1 MWLFAVLSAIGDA
14 AQADVD
20 RRLVG
25 RMAGGDHLALGEL
38 YDRHARLLYSL
49 ALRIV
54 GERADAEDVLQD
66 AFSQVWR
73 QAARFEAARGTVV
86 GWLVTVTRSRA
97 LDRLRHRRVRPEAGS
112 DVDRAARDL
121 ADPAVAIDL
130 QLVTAEQAARVRQA
144 LAELPPE
151 QRLPLELAYYDG
163 LSQSEIAAKLSV
175 PLGTI
180 KTRMRQ
186 TLRKLRDSLAD
197 PLS

>member
-1 MWLFAVLSAIGDA
+1 
-14 AQADVD
+14 
-20 RRLVG
+20 
-25 RMAGGDHLALGEL
+25 
-38 YDRHARLLYSL
+38 
-49 ALRIV
+49 
-54 GERADAEDVLQD
+54 
-66 AFSQVWR
+66 
-73 QAARFEAARGTVV
+73 
-86 GWLVTVTRSRA
+86 VTVTRSRA

-144 LAELPPE
+144 LAELPAE

>member
-1 MWLFAVLSAIGDA
+1 
-14 AQADVD
+14 
-20 RRLVG
+20 
-25 RMAGGDHLALGEL
+25 MAGGDHVALGEL

-66 AFSQVWR
+66 AFSQAWR
-73 QAARFEAARGTVV
+73 QASRFEAARGTVI

-97 LDRLRHRRVRPEAGS
+97 LDRLRHRRGRPETAA
-112 DVDRAARDL
+112 DVERAAREV
-121 ADPAVAIDL
+121 ADPARAIDL

-144 LAELPPE
+144 LADLPPE
-151 QRLPLELAYYDG
+151 QRRPLELAYYDG
-163 LSQSEIAAKLSV
+163 LSQSEIAAKLNV

-186 TLRKLRDSLAD
+186 TLRKLRDSLG